1 MACCIL
7 GAFILG
13 NLIMLWRKLKG
24 SRASAPVSSASWR
37 PGTNLSRGEPLV
49 DSESSAIGRSRP
61 YVSIVLILL
70 IGFTAGF
77 LTLAY
82 APLMQTLG
90 SMLDIA
96 ALTTAKTI
104 AWCRGS

>member
-13 NLIMLWRKLKG
+13 NLIMLWRKLRKNRG
-24 SRASAPVSSASWR
+24 PAPASASWR
-37 PGTNLSRGEPLV
+37 LGTNVSPGEPLV
-49 DSESSAIGRSRP
+49 DSESSAAGRSRP
-61 YVSIVLILL
+61 YVFIALVML
-70 IGFTAGF
+70 IGFSAGF
-77 LTLAY
+77 LAIAY

-90 SMLDIA
+90 SIVDVA

>member
-13 NLIMLWRKLKG
+13 NLIMLWRKLTKD
-24 SRASAPVSSASWR
+24 RASAPVSASWR
-37 PGTNLSRGEPLV
+37 LGATSGEPLI
-49 DSESSAIGRSRP
+49 DAESSAVGRPRP
-61 YVSIVLILL
+61 LFIVLILL
-70 IGFTAGF
+70 IGFGAGF

-82 APLMQTLG
+82 TPIMHVLG
-90 SMLDIA
+90 SMADVA

-104 AWCRGS
+104 AWCRGT